1 MSQAFPIIS
10 LLKNPRYILVASMVF
25 GSFFYLNYYLMANM
39 IGEQD
44 FMCVMGGG
52 LTPFNITF
60 ALIISAI
67 ASLVVVGFLENQ
79 KNRSSKSSLKMGSA
93 SAVGLTLG
101 TLTSFC
107 TLCSLP
113 VLTLFGLS
121 IPITFLT
128 DYELYFKFASFF
140 LLIGGLY
147 LVNRELKKG
156 CTRCV
161 E

>member
-1 MSQAFPIIS
+1 MNQAIPLVG
-10 LLKNPRYILVASMVF
+10 LLKNPRYGVIAAMVF
-25 GSFFYLNYYLMANM
+25 AGFFYLNYYLMANM
-39 IGEQD
+39 LGEQD
-44 FMCVMGGG
+44 LMCVMGGG

-60 ALIISAI
+60 ALIISGM

-79 KNRSSKSSLKMGSA
+79 KKRSMRSRFKMGSA
-93 SAVGLTLG
+93 SAIGVTLG

-121 IPITFLT
+121 VPLAVFT
-128 DYELYFKFASFF
+128 DYEIYFKVASF
-140 LLIGGLY
+140 LLLALGMY

-156 CTRCV
+156 CVRCV